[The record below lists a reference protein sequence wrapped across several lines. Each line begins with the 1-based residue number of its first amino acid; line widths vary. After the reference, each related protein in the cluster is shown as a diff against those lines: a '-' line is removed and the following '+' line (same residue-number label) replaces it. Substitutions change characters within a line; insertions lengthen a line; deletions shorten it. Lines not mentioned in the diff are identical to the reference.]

1 MDVSNRRLAAV
12 IFICAKCGQP
22 YRAIQERFSYERP
35 GRFDCVKCSA
45 PVHSW
50 RGFFDF
56 AEWTPEAMEGP
67 KTPTGIDPNANSSA
81 PTCVNFT

>member
-1 MDVSNRRLAAV
+1 MDASNRRLATV
-12 IFICAKCGQP
+12 IFVCAKCGQP
-22 YRAIQERFSYERP
+22 YRATQERFPYERP

-56 AEWTPEAMEGP
+56 AEWTPEDLEND
-67 KTPTGIDPNANSSA
+67 DPAGNHRHANRSA
-81 PTCVNFT
+81 AA